1 MPIEAYSFAIRYYV
15 SKITRVVALAVIVDE
30 AKLLGNR
37 ANHGSACRRKGIPLD
52 CAPACAWPAAI
63 GEQEQTLH
71 RRGAA
76 ADSCRPSFG
85 RATVYRT
92 LKILVE
98 NGMLCR
104 VLLEDGDLH
113 YQLSHHGHHH
123 HLLCV
128 ECGSSQDLTGCDI
141 EDVLV
146 STSAR
151 HGFELSGHWLEV
163 YGRCRDCLEGGQ
175 AAA

>member
-1 MPIEAYSFAIRYYV
+1 MVLTKRSVSASDKILEALDERGYRSTAPR
-15 SKITRVVALAVIVDE
+15 RALA
-30 AKLLGNR
+30 
-37 ANHGSACRRKGIPLD
+37 S
-52 CAPACAWPAAI
+52 AI
-63 GEQEQTLH
+63 GEQEKHFTAEGLRTQL
-71 RRGAA
+71 
-76 ADSCRPSFG
+76 PPKLG

-98 NGMLCR
+98 AGVLCR

-128 ECGSSQDLTGCDI
+128 HCGSSQDLTGCDI

-146 STSAR
+146 NTSAR

-163 YGRCRDCLEGGQ
+163 YGRCRKCCEAEE
-175 AAA
+175 AAD

>member
-1 MPIEAYSFAIRYYV
+1 MALTKRSV
-15 SKITRVVALAVIVDE
+15 SVSERILQALDERGYRSTAPRRALA
-30 AKLLGNR
+30 G
-37 ANHGSACRRKGIPLD
+37 
-52 CAPACAWPAAI
+52 AI
-63 GEQEQTLH
+63 GEQEHHFTAEGLRAQL
-71 RRGAA
+71 
-76 ADSCRPSFG
+76 PPKLG

-92 LKILVE
+92 LKILVDA
-98 NGMLCR
+98 GVLCR

-123 HLLCV
+123 HLLCSQ
-128 ECGSSQDLTGCDI
+128 CGSSQDLMGCDI
-141 EDVLV
+141 EDVLL

-163 YGRCRDCLEGGQ
+163 YGRCQECVSSGK

>member
-1 MPIEAYSFAIRYYV
+1 M
-15 SKITRVVALAVIVDE
+15 
-30 AKLLGNR
+30 
-37 ANHGSACRRKGIPLD
+37 
-52 CAPACAWPAAI
+52 AI
-63 GEQEQTLH
+63 GEQEHHFTAEGLRQKL
-71 RRGAA
+71 
-76 ADSCRPSFG
+76 PPKLG

-92 LKILVE
+92 LKILVDA
-98 NGMLCR
+98 GVLCR

-128 ECGSSQDLTGCDI
+128 HCGSSQDLMGCDI
-141 EDVLV
+141 EEVLTT
-146 STSAR
+146 TSAR

-163 YGRCRDCLEGGQ
+163 YGRCRNCAENEQ

>member
-1 MPIEAYSFAIRYYV
+1 MV
-15 SKITRVVALAVIVDE
+15 ITKRGTTVAEHILETLEERGFRSTAPRRALA
-30 AKLLGNR
+30 
-37 ANHGSACRRKGIPLD
+37 
-52 CAPACAWPAAI
+52 AAI
-63 GEQEQTLH
+63 AEQERHFTAEGLRKH
-71 RRGAA
+71 LP
-76 ADSCRPSFG
+76 PSVG

-98 NGMLCR
+98 AEVVCR

-113 YQLSHHGHHH
+113 YQLSNQGHHH

-128 ECGSSQDLTGCDI
+128 LCGASQDLMGCDI
-141 EDVLV
+141 EDVLTA
-146 STSAR
+146 TSAR

-163 YGRCRDCLEGGQ
+163 YGRCRDCVESGK

>member
-1 MPIEAYSFAIRYYV
+1 M
-15 SKITRVVALAVIVDE
+15 VVTKRSATVAEQILETLEERGFRSTSPRRALA
-30 AKLLGNR
+30 
-37 ANHGSACRRKGIPLD
+37 
-52 CAPACAWPAAI
+52 AAI
-63 GEQEQTLH
+63 ADQEHHFTAEGL
-71 RRGAA
+71 RKKLPPAL
-76 ADSCRPSFG
+76 G

-98 NGMLCR
+98 ADVICR

-128 ECGSSQDLTGCDI
+128 HCGSSQDLTGCDI

-146 STSAR
+146 TTSAR

-163 YGRCRDCLEGGQ
+163 YGRCQDCIEREEF
-175 AAA
+175 AV

>member
-1 MPIEAYSFAIRYYV
+1 MALTKRSV
-15 SKITRVVALAVIVDE
+15 SVKEKILDALEEHGYRSTAPRRALAV
-30 AKLLGNR
+30 
-37 ANHGSACRRKGIPLD
+37 
-52 CAPACAWPAAI
+52 AI
-63 GEQEQTLH
+63 GEQEHHFTAEGLRQQL
-71 RRGAA
+71 
-76 ADSCRPSFG
+76 PPKLG

-98 NGMLCR
+98 AGVLCR
-104 VLLEDGDLH
+104 VLLEEGDLH
-113 YQLSHHGHHH
+113 YQLSHTGHHH

-128 ECGSSQDLTGCDI
+128 HCGSSQDLMGCDI

-163 YGRCRDCLEGGQ
+163 YGRCRECVRKDQ
-175 AAA
+175 AVA

>member
-1 MPIEAYSFAIRYYV
+1 M
-15 SKITRVVALAVIVDE
+15 VVTKRSATVAEQILETLEERGFRSTSPRRALA
-30 AKLLGNR
+30 
-37 ANHGSACRRKGIPLD
+37 
-52 CAPACAWPAAI
+52 AAI
-63 GEQEQTLH
+63 ADQEHHFTAEALRKH
-71 RRGAA
+71 LP
-76 ADSCRPSFG
+76 PSLG

-98 NGMLCR
+98 AGVICR

-128 ECGSSQDLTGCDI
+128 HCGSSQDLTGCDI

-146 STSAR
+146 STTAR

-163 YGRCRDCLEGGQ
+163 YGRCRDCIEQ
-175 AAA
+175 ERAAA

>member
-1 MPIEAYSFAIRYYV
+1 MALTKRSV
-15 SKITRVVALAVIVDE
+15 SVTEQILETLNERGYRSTAPRRALA
-30 AKLLGNR
+30 
-37 ANHGSACRRKGIPLD
+37 
-52 CAPACAWPAAI
+52 AAI
-63 GEQEQTLH
+63 GEQERHFTAEEL
-71 RRGAA
+71 RRQL
-76 ADSCRPSFG
+76 PPKMG

-92 LKILVE
+92 LKILVDADV
-98 NGMLCR
+98 LCR

-113 YQLSHHGHHH
+113 YQLSHQGHHH

-128 ECGSSQDLTGCDI
+128 HCGSSQDLTGCDI
-141 EDVLV
+141 EDALV

-163 YGRCRDCLEGGQ
+163 YGRCRDCLESGQ

>member
-1 MPIEAYSFAIRYYV
+1 MLTKRSV
-15 SKITRVVALAVIVDE
+15 STSEKILDALEERGYRSTAPRRALA
-30 AKLLGNR
+30 
-37 ANHGSACRRKGIPLD
+37 
-52 CAPACAWPAAI
+52 AAI
-63 GEQEQTLH
+63 GEQEHHFTAEGLRQKL
-71 RRGAA
+71 
-76 ADSCRPSFG
+76 PSRLG

-98 NGMLCR
+98 TGVLCR
-104 VLLEDGDLH
+104 VLLEEGDLH

-128 ECGSSQDLTGCDI
+128 HCGSSQDLTGCDI

-146 STSAR
+146 TTSAR

-163 YGRCRDCLEGGQ
+163 YGRCRECAESGK

>member
-1 MPIEAYSFAIRYYV
+1 MALTKRSV
-15 SKITRVVALAVIVDE
+15 SVTERILETLNEQGYRSTAPRRALA
-30 AKLLGNR
+30 
-37 ANHGSACRRKGIPLD
+37 
-52 CAPACAWPAAI
+52 AAI
-63 GEQEQTLH
+63 GEQERHFTAEEL
-71 RRGAA
+71 RRQL
-76 ADSCRPSFG
+76 PPKMG

-92 LKILVE
+92 LKILVDADV
-98 NGMLCR
+98 LCR

-113 YQLSHHGHHH
+113 YQLSHQGHHH

-128 ECGSSQDLTGCDI
+128 HCGSSQDLTGCDI
-141 EDVLV
+141 EDVLA

-163 YGRCRDCLEGGQ
+163 YGRCRDCLEDGQ

>member
-1 MPIEAYSFAIRYYV
+1 MALTKRSVSVSEKILEALDERGYRSTAPR
-15 SKITRVVALAVIVDE
+15 RALA
-30 AKLLGNR
+30 
-37 ANHGSACRRKGIPLD
+37 
-52 CAPACAWPAAI
+52 AAI
-63 GEQEQTLH
+63 GDQEKHFTAEGLRLQL
-71 RRGAA
+71 
-76 ADSCRPSFG
+76 PPQLG

-98 NGMLCR
+98 ASVLCR

-113 YQLSHHGHHH
+113 YQLSHRGHHH

-128 ECGSSQDLTGCDI
+128 HCGSSQDLTGCDI

-163 YGRCRDCLEGGQ
+163 YGRCRDCAEIGEV
-175 AAA
+175 AA